1 MTLDEMQQITLNHWR
16 ATDPARM
23 KKLGPARVQE
33 ESRACAS
40 LTRLEMDTLKLG
52 GMSEEEAWAESRHIF
67 CLASM
72 ESLGL

>member
-23 KKLGPARVQE
+23 RKLGPARVQE
-33 ESRACAS
+33 ESLACAK
-40 LTRLEMDTLKLG
+40 LTRLEMNTLTKG
-52 GMSEEEAWAESRHIF
+52 GMSEEEAWAEARNLF